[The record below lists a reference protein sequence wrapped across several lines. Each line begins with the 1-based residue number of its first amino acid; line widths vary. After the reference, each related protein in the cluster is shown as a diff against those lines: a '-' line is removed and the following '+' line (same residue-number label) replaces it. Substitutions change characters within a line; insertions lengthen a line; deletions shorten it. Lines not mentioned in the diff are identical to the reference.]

1 MGASL
6 NCKACFNTDNTEN
19 ELDTFHSITNNTNTS
34 SQHNPHFIKLQNH
47 FAKLKQQ
54 TVTINGFS
62 QNNFITL
69 FNNATTNY
77 DNILTDC
84 NEQLNELQPSS
95 TSTHLVKLQPLQI
108 ESTSTNEKEF
118 YDCSVNINSGAIEG
132 NGSYVDDKGNAYRGQ
147 FKNNMFDGVGFYV
160 SRYGDY
166 YYGEWK
172 EGVYHGKGEYATKN
186 GCKYNGE
193 FERGMKHGN
202 GEEVY
207 ADGSFYS
214 GEFVNGK
221 KNGNGK
227 LEFKDGSFYVGEFVD
242 DEFNGE
248 GEYQFS
254 DGRFYKG
261 RFEKGKMMGKPVQK
275 ENNGIKKEITWGEQD
290 LVNFE

>member
-1 MGASL
+1 MGTSL
-6 NCKACFNTDNTEN
+6 NCKVCLNIDNTEN
-19 ELDTFHSITNNTNTS
+19 ELDTMHSNINNSNDTS
-34 SQHNPHFIKLQNH
+34 PQHNPHFIKLRNH
-47 FAKLKQQ
+47 FSKLKQQ
-54 TVTINGFS
+54 PVNVNGFS

-69 FNNATTNY
+69 FNTATSNFSSV
-77 DNILTDC
+77 LADC
-84 NEQLNELQPSS
+84 NEQLNELQTSSSS
-95 TSTHLVKLQPLQI
+95 TQLVKLQPIQI
-108 ESTSTNEKEF
+108 ECTSTNEKEF
-118 YDCSVNINSGAIEG
+118 YDCAVNINNGAIEG
-132 NGSYVDDKGNAYRGQ
+132 NGSFVDDKGNAYRGQ

-172 EGVYHGKGEYATKN
+172 EGLYHGKGEYVTAN

-193 FERGMKHGN
+193 FQKGMKHGN

-214 GEFVNGK
+214 GEFVDGK

-227 LEFKDGSFYVGEFVD
+227 LEFKDGSFYVGEFVN
-242 DEFNGE
+242 DEFDGE

-261 RFEKGKMMGKPVQK
+261 RFEKGKMMGKPIQK
-275 ENNGIKKEITWGEQD
+275 ESGIKKEITWGEQD